1 MGNSKLYWMA
11 TKIPLSMKKRSRYQI
26 MSW

>member
-1 MGNSKLYWMA
+1 ME
-11 TKIPLSMKKRSRYQI
+11 TKIPLSMKKRNRYQI